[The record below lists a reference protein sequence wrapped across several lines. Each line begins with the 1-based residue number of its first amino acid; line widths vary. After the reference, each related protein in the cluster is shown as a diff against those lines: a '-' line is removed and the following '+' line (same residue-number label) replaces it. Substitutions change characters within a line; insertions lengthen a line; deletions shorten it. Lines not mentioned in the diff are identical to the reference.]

1 VSERIRAT
9 ILDLALRRGREKS
22 LCPSE
27 VAKALSEDWRSLMP
41 EVRAV
46 AAAMPEIIATQGGME
61 VDPVTARGPI
71 RLRLRWPLANPSR
84 A

>member
-1 VSERIRAT
+1 MSGRIRAA
-9 ILDLALRRGREKS
+9 ILELALQRGRAKS

-27 VAKALSEDWRSLMP
+27 VAKALSEDWRPLMP

-46 AAAMPEIIATQGGME
+46 AAAMPEIMATQGGVE

-71 RLRLRWPLANPSR
+71 RLRLR
-84 A
+84 